1 MRKRLYIVLF
11 LMLWGFTANA
21 YSVTEEEGFYLI
33 EHSWRSE
40 KDTCFISL
48 RINKELYEY
57 YQKDREHLIYK
68 FQFGENELPPT
79 YFGFMFSEY
88 DRPVVREI
96 ASQLG
101 EMASSKLEQVKL
113 AVSFVQSIPYA
124 YDSISR
130 GVEEYVRYPVETL
143 VEGCGDCEDKVMLLS
158 AILFEMNA
166 DFILLMLP
174 DHMALGLHC
183 DDMEADRYLL
193 LRDKKYY
200 YIETTHS
207 GWQLGQMPKEYY
219 SAEIEAVPINVTPSL
234 RIKGVRFESQ
244 PASVHEKALC
254 EFKIDLH
261 NLGPG
266 KVTNLQVHV
275 RLIDQKKKS
284 KILSEE
290 YFALDDLSEG
300 ELRTETLSFK
310 SLIRENSVLRVE
322 ISGAEVS
329 PQFYETALTYSKT
342 RRF

>member
-1 MRKRLYIVLF
+1 MRKRLYLVLF
-11 LMLWGFTANA
+11 LMLLGLTANA
-21 YSVTEEEGFYLI
+21 YSVIEEEEYYLI
-33 EHSWRSE
+33 AHSWCFE
-40 KDTCFISL
+40 EDTCFITL

-79 YFGFMFSEY
+79 YFSFMFSEY
-88 DRPVVREI
+88 DRPVVGEI
-96 ASQLG
+96 ASRLG
-101 EMASSKLEQVKL
+101 EKASSKLEQIKL

-124 YDSISR
+124 YDSISM

-143 VEGCGDCEDKVMLLS
+143 VGGCGDCEDKVMLLS

-166 DFILLMLP
+166 DFVLLMLP

-193 LRDKKYY
+193 LQDKKYY
-200 YIETTHS
+200 YIETTHL
-207 GWQLGQMPKEYY
+207 GWQLGQIPKEYY
-219 SAEIEAVPINVTPSL
+219 SVEIEAVPINTTPSL
-234 RIKGVRFESQ
+234 RIKGVSFESQ
-244 PASVHEKALC
+244 PAFVLEKASC

-266 KVTNLQVHV
+266 KVTNLQVYV
-275 RLIDQKKKS
+275 RLIEQKKKG

-300 ELRTETLSFK
+300 EFRTETLSFK
-310 SLIRENSVLRVE
+310 SLIRENSVLQVE

-329 PQFYETALTYSKT
+329 PQFYEAALEYSKT
-342 RRF
+342 QRF